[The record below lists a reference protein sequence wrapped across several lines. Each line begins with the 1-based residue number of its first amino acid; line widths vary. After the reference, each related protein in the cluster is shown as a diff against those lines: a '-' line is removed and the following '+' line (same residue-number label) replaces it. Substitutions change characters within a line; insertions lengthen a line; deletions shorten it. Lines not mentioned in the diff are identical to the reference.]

1 MANELIENV
10 ARGAAGRLTGIVNPA
25 ELAVQQD
32 ARGGKLVQNM
42 AMGGAALGAGASA
55 VVALL
60 NYLKSLQE
68 ENELNDDSR
77 LNDDT
82 LYISSPKD
90 QTKAAAEVNRWLAP
104 GLALTGGI
112 LSAGGAYA
120 LTQAVYNYLQKKQKQ
135 QLLDEAQGEALRAA
149 DLEVTKTAADAAP
162 AASGKMNLYDLIASI
177 PVALPLLSAL
187 AAGGV
192 TFATLH
198 KAFPTIKHPKSRFP
212 KRVRQVAAD
221 GRMSAVDTDPEDE
234 VMKSASVMRAE
245 DDCVAAAQEFLLL
258 TVDQMGAEKSAS
270 ICFTSELLHK
280 AARDGIGGL
289 VQTQRDGGLP
299 ALLEYISGAD
309 IEPVP
314 LPNRVLAAATIC
326 KSARLRPVA
335 VALAAAEFS
344 ELAPALSA
352 EILSH
357 TEDQLEKF
365 AGIATLLQL
374 AYFRPQMLEKEAMSS
389 QLAAELEEL
398 MAADP
403 SALADAPEGEGT
415 DPSMLHGQDMSSDG
429 RGDPAI
435 SRDTLE
441 ALTSDAPGGMSEE
454 AEGGDIPMGGEDVQP
469 NSSDPIDEFMEA
481 KKTNSPILEP
491 VSRGD
496 EEAGA
501 HAMSSDI
508 R

>member
-10 ARGAAGRLTGIVNPA
+10 ARGAAGRLTGVVNPS
-25 ELAVQQD
+25 ELSAQQD

-68 ENELNDDSR
+68 ENEMNDDSR

-90 QTKAAAEVNRWLAP
+90 QTKTAAEVNRWLAP

-120 LTQAVYNYLQKKQKQ
+120 LTQAVYNYLQKKKKQ
-135 QLLDEAQGEALRAA
+135 QLLDEAQGEALSAA
-149 DLEVTKTAADAAP
+149 DLEVTKTAATAP
-162 AASGKMNLYDLIASI
+162 EVSGKMNLYDLVASV
-177 PVALPLLSAL
+177 PVALPLLAAL
-187 AAGGV
+187 ASGGI
-192 TFATLH
+192 TFATLR
-198 KAFPTIKHPKSRFP
+198 KAFPTIKTPKSRFP

-221 GRMSAVDTDPEDE
+221 GHISEVDTSAEEE
-234 VMKSASVMRAE
+234 VMKSAADMHAE
-245 DDCVAAAQEFLLL
+245 DDCLAAAQEFLLL

-270 ICFTSELLHK
+270 ICLTSELLHK

-289 VQTQRDGGLP
+289 VQTQRDGGLS
-299 ALLEYISGAD
+299 ALVEYISGAD

-403 SALADAPEGEGT
+403 SAIADAPADEGV
-415 DPSMLHGQDMSSDG
+415 DPSMTQGQDMAADG
-429 RGDPAI
+429 VGDPSI
-435 SRDTLE
+435 SRDMLE

-454 AEGGDIPMGGEDVQP
+454 AEGGAIPIGGEDVQP
-469 NSSDPIDEFMEA
+469 NSTDPIDEFMDA

-491 VSRGD
+491 VAHGD
-496 EEAGA
+496 EEDGA
-501 HAMSSDI
+501 HAMSSDM